1 MPGFLVNAGTT
12 VLCAHGGKVQAPPAP
27 PRVKVMG
34 QPVAT
39 QGPPYVVA
47 GCKQAPP
54 IGPPCAVAQWVSGA
68 TRVKVMGQAV
78 LLVDSKA
85 VATPTGA
92 PESVI
97 PAQTRVKG
105 M

>member
-39 QGPPYVVA
+39 QGAPYMVSA
-47 GCKQAPP
+47 CGQPLPAPK
-54 IGPPCAVAQWVSGA
+54 CAVAQWVSGA
-68 TRVKVMGQAV
+68 VRVKVMGQAV
-78 LLVDSKA
+78 LLADSKA
-85 VATPTGA
+85 IATPTGA